1 MPAQLLIRTRNAR
14 DPARFRSPKLND
26 ASRKFSD
33 LARNSKSMNIYIYI
47 RVENISFDDRICD
60 SWSISYSRLKEG
72 CESRINRF
80 LNLYIYR
87 KSGDSSFLLQH
98 NSVGEISS
106 ATVKEPVDRVI
117 FDRVPPRIHVDSIM
131 QKYDNL
137 PTRSGPGQINALSGP
152 DPNAG
157 SPLQLEDH
165 NIFLRGI
172 GVSTSLSP
180 VLNLLCNCPSYRA
193 IPLVS
198 SVKAIVLN
206 LSREKWFSVIHG
218 IIV

>member
-1 MPAQLLIRTRNAR
+1 MTRVGNLATLREIRNRW
-14 DPARFRSPKLND
+14 
-26 ASRKFSD
+26 
-33 LARNSKSMNIYIYI
+33 IYIYI
-47 RVENISFDDRICD
+47 YELRIYLSTIVFAIVEASLIHGWKRDANLEWTVSLTFTFIENPATRAS
-60 SWSISYSRLKEG
+60 SSRM
-72 CESRINRF
+72 
-80 LNLYIYR
+80 
-87 KSGDSSFLLQH
+87 D

-198 SVKAIVLN
+198 SVKAIVPN